1 VGPTPE
7 DDVHPEVESFPGVDP
22 PDASPAEDRSLDE
35 LSKVGAAARAILQP
49 RPYREL
55 VVEVDWV
62 TGHPPN
68 PSAVDHL
75 VQVLRSSTR
84 KPVSTRG
91 GNELSA
97 QGGPYYPSQI
107 RALAEKRDVR
117 SGGSIAAIWVAYLDG
132 RLAANRRA
140 GGAAISGTVLAMFP
154 DRLNETADAGGTL
167 EAATLLHEMGH
178 LLGLINIGYTSPR
191 GREDPTHPGHSIN
204 QGSVMHWSVEAASG
218 PDGLPSNFDE
228 DDLADLR
235 GLADGSL

>member
-1 VGPTPE
+1 MGPSPE
-7 DDVHPEVESFPGVDP
+7 GDVHPEVESAPGVDP
-22 PDASPAEDRSLDE
+22 ADAPQTKDRPLDE
-35 LSKVGAAARAILQP
+35 LSQVGAAARAILQL

-62 TGHPPN
+62 TGYSPS
-68 PSAVDHL
+68 PSAIDHL
-75 VQVLRSSTR
+75 VQALKSSTR

-91 GNELSA
+91 GSELSA

-117 SGGSIAAIWVAYLDG
+117 SGGTVAAIWVGYLDG

-140 GGAAISGTVLAMFP
+140 GGAAISGTVLAIFP
-154 DRLNETADAGGTL
+154 DRLRESGNAGGTL

-178 LLGLINIGYTSPR
+178 LLGLINIGYTSSR
-191 GREDPTHPGHSIN
+191 GREDPIHPGHSIN

-218 PDGLPSNFDE
+218 SDSPPMTFDE